1 MNKVFTSW
9 SALKVAVQKEMQSAM
24 KETVDKSLLD
34 AQDNVMD
41 FYNSPEGT
49 YKRTGQL
56 GNSPE
61 GEVLGSAN
69 SVSGEIRLD
78 TSYIYN
84 PSGRDTKT
92 IYGYAESGGLLG
104 NGGFWEQTKEDVGKN
119 IRDIFG
125 KRFN

>member
-34 AQDNVMD
+34 AEDNVME
-41 FYNSPEGT
+41 FYNSPEGA

-84 PSGRDTKT
+84 PSGRDTKLSMDMRRVVDCW
-92 IYGYAESGGLLG
+92 EMVNFG
-104 NGGFWEQTKEDVGKN
+104 NKLKTM
-119 IRDIFG
+119 
-125 KRFN
+125 

>member
-9 SALKVAVQKEMQSAM
+9 SALKAAVQKEMQSAM

-34 AQDNVMD
+34 AQDNVME
-41 FYNSPEGT
+41 FYNSPEGA

-56 GNSPE
+56 GNAPE
-61 GEVLGSAN
+61 GEVLGSTN

-78 TSYIYN
+78 TSYTYN

-119 IRDIFG
+119 IKDIFG

>member
-1 MNKVFTSW
+1 MNKSFTSW

-34 AQDNVMD
+34 AQDNVME
-41 FYNSPEGT
+41 FYNSPEGA

-69 SVSGEIRLD
+69 SVSGEISLD

-84 PSGRDTKT
+84 PSGRDTQT

-104 NGGFWEQTKEDVGKN
+104 NGGFWEQTKEDVSKN
-119 IRDIFG
+119 IKDIFG

>member
-34 AQDNVMD
+34 AEDNVME
-41 FYNSPEGT
+41 FYNSPEGA

-92 IYGYAESGGLLG
+92 IYGYAESGGVLG
-104 NGGFWEQTKEDVGKN
+104 NGEFWEQTKDDVSKN